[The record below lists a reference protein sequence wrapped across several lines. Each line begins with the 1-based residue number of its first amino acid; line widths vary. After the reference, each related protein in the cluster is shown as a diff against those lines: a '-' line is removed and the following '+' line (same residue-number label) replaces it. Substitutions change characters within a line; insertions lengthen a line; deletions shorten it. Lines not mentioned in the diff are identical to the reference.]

1 MHVKCL
7 TFEDLSPSADGE
19 TYSLSRSSTGP
30 KRVIS
35 VFISPKL
42 LADRIIGGNAATKT
56 DGEIVLYDTAALSE
70 GQSIAGGIAAAA
82 IRIPVHYGGY
92 YSGTVVSVISDVDG
106 YVLFSD
112 GITIDSRKRAGGD
125 SLPSSLYTSPLY
137 NCKVDIFYV

>member
-1 MHVKCL
+1 MYVKCL
-7 TFEDLSPSADGE
+7 TFEDLSPSDNGE
-19 TYSLSRSSTGP
+19 KYSSSRSSTGP

-35 VFISPKL
+35 VIISPKF
-42 LADRIIGGNAATKT
+42 LADKIIGGNQATKT
-56 DGEIVLYDTAALSE
+56 DGEIVLYDTPALSE
-70 GQSIAGGIAAAA
+70 DGTIGGGIAAAA
-82 IRIPVHYGGY
+82 IRIPVYYGGY